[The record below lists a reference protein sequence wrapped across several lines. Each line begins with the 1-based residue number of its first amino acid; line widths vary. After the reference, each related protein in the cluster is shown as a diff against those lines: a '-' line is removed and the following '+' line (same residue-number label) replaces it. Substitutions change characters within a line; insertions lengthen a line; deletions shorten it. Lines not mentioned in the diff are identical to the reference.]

1 MLISMMIRSKYR
13 RSLVVGIALA
23 AVLLPVLL
31 PVEVVNGL
39 QSYDRPNI
47 LLIIADDWSFPNAG
61 IYGDQVVRTPNFDRL
76 AREGAL
82 FTNAYTASPSCTP
95 SRAGLLTGRSIH
107 QLEEGGNLWSSLPAK
122 FAVYPDL
129 LEKAGYRVGHTRKGW
144 GPGNFEAGGR
154 SRNPAGPQFQSFAKF
169 LDGHSPREPFCFWFG
184 SQDPHRD
191 YVKGSGRAAGM
202 RPELVRVPAHL
213 PDTPEVRDDLLDYYY
228 EVERL
233 DRDVGELLDLLERT
247 GQLDHTLVVMTS
259 DNGMPFPRAKA
270 NLYDSGTRMPLA
282 IRWPGR
288 IRAGQVHRGF
298 VSLTDLA
305 PTFLEAAGL
314 AVLPEMTGQ
323 SLWPLLNGSKAVGRR
338 EIFLERERHANV
350 RRGDLSY
357 PVRAIRTEEFLYIR
371 NLRPDRWPAGDP
383 EKYHSVGRYGD
394 IDDGPSKQQ
403 LMGDPRLARQFEL
416 AMAKRPAE
424 ELYDLRRDPGQIN
437 NVAGQAR
444 YRSQQRVLRERLDR
458 WMRESADP
466 RAAADD
472 DRYDRYRYF
481 GPAGR

>member
-1 MLISMMIRSKYR
+1 MIDRVNRTKFFGR
-13 RSLVVGIALA
+13 AVACAL
-23 AVLLPVLL
+23 LM
-31 PVEVVNGL
+31 GL
-39 QSYDRPNI
+39 MSVTGHLEPTGRPNI
-47 LLIIADDWSFPNAG
+47 LLIIADDWSFPHAG
-61 IYGDQVVRTPNFDRL
+61 VYGDQVVRTPNFDRL

-95 SRAGLLTGRSIH
+95 SRAGLLTGRLIH
-107 QLEEGGNLWSSLPAK
+107 QLEDGGNLWSVLAAR

-144 GPGNFEAGGR
+144 GPGNFEEGGR
-154 SRNPAGPQFQSFAKF
+154 VRNPAGPQFQSFATF
-169 LDGHSPREPFCFWFG
+169 LSEQPAGEPFCFWFG

-202 RPELVRVPAHL
+202 RPELVRVPPHL
-213 PDTPEVRDDLLDYYY
+213 PDTPEVRGDILDYYF

-233 DRDVGELLDLLERT
+233 DREVGELLTLLEKS
-247 GQLDHTLVVMTS
+247 GQLDRTLIVMTS

-282 IRWPGR
+282 IRWPER
-288 IRAGQVHRGF
+288 IRAGQVHQGF

-314 AVLPEMTGQ
+314 PVGPEMTGR
-323 SLWPLLNGSKAVGRR
+323 SLWPSLSGGREPAR
-338 EIFLERERHANV
+338 GEIFLERERHANV

-357 PVRAIRTEEFLYIR
+357 PVRAIRTADFLYIR

-403 LMGDPRLARQFEL
+403 LLADHRYARYFRL
-416 AMAKRPAE
+416 AMAKRPPE

-437 NVAGQAR
+437 NVAGQIR
-444 YRSQQRVLRERLDR
+444 YRARQRELSRRLDH
-458 WMRESADP
+458 WMRETADP
-466 RAAADD
+466 RATVDD

-481 GPAGR
+481 GPPAK